1 MITHPNQICVVASG
15 VLSKIVQSALVQML
29 GKTVVIAGTL
39 FCVSSCSIVPAK
51 LTRIDAFGLSGRKVE
66 QTSLHAL
73 LEMALETPN
82 EGDSAHALGQAVERW
97 RLVKGE
103 VLEGQ
108 VDPGVDS
115 VTTKPI
121 KVRFEVSGASR
132 YAPGYFDEL
141 SPAVD
146 FKVKKIER
154 YTREGIGSPMR
165 AVRENRGE
173 EEVEFFFPP
182 EGITREVTA
191 IIHPGSGRGQT
202 REVKI
207 ELVCALRRETV
218 WVSGKERP
226 LAADFSV
233 ALASLLEKS
242 GDLSRLEVFDLLT
255 PTPKRDPQLYLM
267 ERYDPKKEPLLM
279 IHGLFDSPLAWA
291 ELTNALRADE
301 KVRRRYQIWHYLYN
315 TSAPALYSGRLLRNQ
330 YRELRETLD
339 PDRNDRASRRTTL
352 LTHSMGGLVARSL
365 ITDPGNAFWEA
376 AFTRPINSLN
386 LSSDD
391 RLALSDAFFWKPDPS
406 IKRVIFI
413 AVPHRGSHY
422 ADNFIGKIGQAIVKP
437 PNKYR
442 QFYERISSTNP
453 GAFTEAYADL
463 GTGKM
468 NSVSALSPRQPT
480 LQILADLPLGYPVT
494 LHSIM
499 GNRGRDE
506 PLEDSSDGIVPYW
519 SSHLD
524 EAASEA
530 IVPTNHRA
538 LDDTETIEEVA
549 RILHLP

>member
-1 MITHPNQICVVASG
+1 MWSPVAFYQKPYQGAVVRNLRKTA
-15 VLSKIVQSALVQML
+15 VIV
-29 GKTVVIAGTL
+29 GTL

-51 LTRIDAFGLSGRKVE
+51 LTRIDAVGLPGQNVE
-66 QTSLHAL
+66 KTSLHAL

-82 EGDSAHALGQAVERW
+82 EGDSAHALGHAVERW
-97 RLVKGE
+97 RLDK
-103 VLEGQ
+103 GQ
-108 VDPGVDS
+108 VLTGQIDPAADS
-115 VTTKPI
+115 ATTKPI
-121 KVRFEVSGASR
+121 RVRFEVSGASR
-132 YAPGYFDEL
+132 YAPGYFDDL

-154 YTREGIGSPMR
+154 FTREGIGSPMR
-165 AVRENRGE
+165 AVRENRGRDE
-173 EEVEFFFPP
+173 LESFYPP

-191 IIHPGSGRGQT
+191 IIHPDSGQGRI
-202 REVKI
+202 RNVKI
-207 ELVCALRRETV
+207 ELVCALNRETV
-218 WVSGKERP
+218 WISGNERP

-267 ERYDPKKEPLLM
+267 ERYDPNKEPLLM

-330 YRELRETLD
+330 FSELRETFD
-339 PDRNDRASRRTTL
+339 SGRNDRASRRTTL

-365 ITDPGNAFWEA
+365 ISDPGSAFWDA
-376 AFTRPINSLN
+376 AFTRPIDSLD
-386 LSSDD
+386 LSGDD
-391 RLALSDAFFWKPDPS
+391 RLALQDAFFWKADPS

-413 AVPHRGSHY
+413 AVPHRGSDY
-422 ADNFIGKIGQAIVKP
+422 ADNFVGKIGQVIVKP
-437 PNKYR
+437 PNKYK
-442 QFYERISSTNP
+442 QFYERISAANP

-463 GTGKM
+463 GTGEM

-494 LHSIM
+494 LHSII
-499 GNRGRDE
+499 GNKGRDE
-506 PLEDSSDGIVPYW
+506 PLEDSTDGIVAYW

-524 EAASEA
+524 EAVSEA

-538 LDDTETIEEVA
+538 LDDIETIEEVA